1 MRNFGKCAETSN
13 HPVKVFEERRSKIT
27 FRNQGRKSILKVDVP
42 CLELGGR
49 SCDGLLI
56 ELENNN
62 IEHFVELKGNKVF
75 EGIEQI
81 QNTIVLISS
90 NPKSQLKYSYI
101 ISTRSPR
108 IDSRIQKIKLNFKKD
123 YNSSLT
129 INTGHLPVYI

>member
-1 MRNFGKCAETSN
+1 MKDFGNCAESSN
-13 HPVKVFEERRSKIT
+13 DPFKVFVERRSKIT
-27 FRNQGRKSILKVDVP
+27 FRNQGRKSILQVDVP
-42 CLELGGR
+42 CLKLESK

-75 EGIEQI
+75 DGIEQI
-81 QNTIVLISS
+81 MSTIVSISL
-90 NPKSQLKYSYI
+90 NPQSQVKHSYI

-108 IDSRIQKIKLNFKKD
+108 IDSKIQKIKLKFKKD

-129 INTGHLPVYI
+129 INTGHLPVNI